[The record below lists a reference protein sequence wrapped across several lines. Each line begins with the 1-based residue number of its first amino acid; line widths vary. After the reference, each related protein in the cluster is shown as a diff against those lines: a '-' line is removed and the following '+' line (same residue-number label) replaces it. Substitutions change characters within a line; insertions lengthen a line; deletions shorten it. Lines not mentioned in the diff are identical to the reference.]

1 MPTGTITAFD
11 TRGEYG
17 VIDADDGRLMI
28 FNLHGTPTSDRRRVE
43 LGARVSFDVKV
54 DPLGP
59 RAVSVTPL
67 MNDPSDH
74 AERSYC

>member
-11 TRGEYG
+11 TRGEFG

-28 FNLHGTPTSDRRRVE
+28 FNLRGRPTSDRRRVE
-43 LGARVSFDVKV
+43 LGGRVSFDVKV
-54 DPLGP
+54 DPVGL

-67 MNDPSDH
+67 KSDPF
-74 AERSYC
+74 A